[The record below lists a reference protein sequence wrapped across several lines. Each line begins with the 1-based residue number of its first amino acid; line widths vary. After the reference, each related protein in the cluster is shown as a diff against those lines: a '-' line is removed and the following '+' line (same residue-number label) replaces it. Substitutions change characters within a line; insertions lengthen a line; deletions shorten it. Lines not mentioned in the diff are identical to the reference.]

1 MYCLSPSNC
10 NTVSTMC
17 SKTFGPARLPSLLI
31 CPIMRTGVPVSLAN
45 LRMAA
50 LHSLTC
56 VTLPGD
62 DSAASV
68 YIVWIESMI
77 IRSGLRRSAWARICS
92 RCVSQ

>member
-1 MYCLSPSNC
+1 
-10 NTVSTMC
+10 
-17 SKTFGPARLPSLLI
+17 
-31 CPIMRTGVPVSLAN
+31 MRTGVPVSLAN

-77 IRSGLRRSAWARICS
+77 IRSGLSRSAWARICS